1 MSSVG
6 SGSEGE
12 ALVVGLRGGIV
23 SAGVF
28 NENGYRGLYNEIE
41 IDRRMNDEK

>member
-28 NENGYRGLYNEIE
+28 NENSYTGPIQR
-41 IDRRMNDEK
+41 DRD